1 MAVGGW
7 GFIQIFE
14 INNPQSYL
22 QIFKTWGTVFKMMTI
37 FDHKILLCTESNGY
51 VELIDL
57 KKGVQAKHIQI
68 ESSENSN

>member
-1 MAVGGW
+1 
-7 GFIQIFE
+7 
-14 INNPQSYL
+14 
-22 QIFKTWGTVFKMMTI
+22 MMTI
-37 FDHKILLCTESNGY
+37 FDHNILLCTESNGY